1 MQINDLDLNE
11 FVARVEKGRGVYCLY
26 ANDNRTKTAIPK
38 STETVKAASGGTPDM
53 PRPKTIAP
61 SRTPQPFIEIGSIET
76 RITGGTMRN
85 RTKISILI

>member
-38 STETVKAASGGTPDM
+38 ETAASMVALPTISKI
-53 PRPKTIAP
+53 KT
-61 SRTPQPFIEIGSIET
+61 
-76 RITGGTMRN
+76 
-85 RTKISILI
+85 LIM